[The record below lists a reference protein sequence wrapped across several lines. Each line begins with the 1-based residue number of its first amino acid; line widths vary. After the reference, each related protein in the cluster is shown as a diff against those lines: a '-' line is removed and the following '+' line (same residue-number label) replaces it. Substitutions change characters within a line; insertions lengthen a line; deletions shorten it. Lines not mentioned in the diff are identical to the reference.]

1 MGIYTRSL
9 PRSVLHDQT
18 FFHFLFLLF
27 LFFLSFFSIF
37 LANLIKNGFDRRKQ
51 RMLVRIGQLGALRFV
66 KLGLPSGETRRYHIP
81 PSIGQ
86 GVVLGEI
93 LRPAMQLVRQV
104 SSHLRSRWN
113 GL

>member
-1 MGIYTRSL
+1 MGHTKLTPFRFTRSN
-9 PRSVLHDQT
+9 
-18 FFHFLFLLF
+18 FFSFS
-27 LFFLSFFSIF
+27 FFSFVFSIF

-66 KLGLPSGETRRYHIP
+66 HLGLPSGETRRYHIP

-86 GVVLGEI
+86 GVVVGEI

-104 SSHLRSRWN
+104 SAHLRSRWN

>member
-1 MGIYTRSL
+1 MGTHEVYPVLFYTIK
-9 PRSVLHDQT
+9 
-18 FFHFLFLLF
+18 
-27 LFFLSFFSIF
+27 LFFSFSFSSFSFFFIFFSIF
-37 LANLIKNGFDRRKQ
+37 LANLTKNGFDRRKQ

-66 KLGLPSGETRRYHIP
+66 HLGLPSGETRRYHIP

-104 SSHLRSRWN
+104 SAHLRSRWN

>member
-1 MGIYTRSL
+1 MG
-9 PRSVLHDQT
+9 PRSVLHDQSF
-18 FFHFLFLLF
+18 FFHF
-27 LFFLSFFSIF
+27 FFLNF
-37 LANLIKNGFDRRKQ
+37 LSQSHKEWIRQKKITDACLHRTTWRIT
-51 RMLVRIGQLGALRFV
+51 VRPPRVTQW
-66 KLGLPSGETRRYHIP
+66 KTRRYHIP

-104 SSHLRSRWN
+104 SAHLRSRWN

>member
-1 MGIYTRSL
+1 MGTFHTSAIYTRSL
-9 PRSVLHDQT
+9 PRSISHDQ
-18 FFHFLFLLF
+18 F
-27 LFFLSFFSIF
+27 FFSIF

-66 KLGLPSGETRRYHIP
+66 HLGLPSGETRRYHIP

-93 LRPAMQLVRQV
+93 LRSAMQLVRQV
-104 SSHLRSRWN
+104 SAHLRSRWN
-113 GL
+113 G

>member
-18 FFHFLFLLF
+18 FFSFSFSF
-27 LFFLSFFSIF
+27 FQFFFLIF
-37 LANLIKNGFDRRKQ
+37 LADLIKNGFDRRKQ
-51 RMLVRIGQLGALRFV
+51 WMLVRIGQLGALRFV
-66 KLGLPSGETRRYHIP
+66 HLGLPSGETRRYHIP

-104 SSHLRSRWN
+104 SAHLRSRWN